1 MQRIVTQ
8 LVAGKLQT
16 YMAIVVI
23 FTYGILLRRD
33 FECTCKPQH
42 YDCIIYAV
50 LPALIVIVLMLWS
63 NRLFQ
68 RFCSYCCMFKGFLFC
83 QILKSALVGLFWFAF
98 LFIDGNWFACC
109 FNNLSEQQ
117 VHLPCKDPGR
127 RTDEEREI
135 IAEMKSTSK
144 VIGCWLLFIIIF
156 SGAMMSWI
164 RWKCDGRCNCSI
176 QTVQYEETLYY
187 KLVLE
192 EEERVLKD
200 NLRESINIKLTAEI
214 KKKYENNWK
223 ECFNVANELLKNE
236 LSQTDSNL
244 QGRSFLT

>member
-63 NRLFQ
+63 NRLFH
-68 RFCSYCCMFKGFLFC
+68 RFCSYCY
-83 QILKSALVGLFWFAF
+83 
-98 LFIDGNWFACC
+98 
-109 FNNLSEQQ
+109 
-117 VHLPCKDPGR
+117 PGS

-135 IAEMKSTSK
+135 IAEMKNTSK

-164 RWKCDGRCNCSI
+164 RWKCDGRCNCRI

-192 EEERVLKD
+192 EEERVLKEI
-200 NLRESINIKLTAEI
+200 LRESINIKLTAEI

-244 QGRSFLT
+244 QGRR

>member
-68 RFCSYCCMFKGFLFC
+68 KFCSYCCMFKGFLFC

-144 VIGCWLLFIIIF
+144 MISAERGLISAAPIPSTNLFIKSLHKKTMSFQFSDIMSRRYPISGIINN
-156 SGAMMSWI
+156 
-164 RWKCDGRCNCSI
+164 D
-176 QTVQYEETLYY
+176 Q
-187 KLVLE
+187 
-192 EEERVLKD
+192 
-200 NLRESINIKLTAEI
+200 LT
-214 KKKYENNWK
+214 N
-223 ECFNVANELLKNE
+223 
-236 LSQTDSNL
+236 S
-244 QGRSFLT
+244 